1 MTIIILLLQ
10 NLSNVIKLYQDFSS
24 SPLAETEVEAGGLVV
39 GTTEK
44 GQDWCRTVPDVFPH
58 LHNLTMTDTNL
69 KNFTWEFFVMYFRNC
84 TTKLTQL

>member
-1 MTIIILLLQ
+1 MTIVILLLQ

-44 GQDWCRTVPDVFPH
+44 GQD
-58 LHNLTMTDTNL
+58 
-69 KNFTWEFFVMYFRNC
+69 
-84 TTKLTQL
+84 